1 MADNNDYRRLLGE
14 RLARAEMLA
23 GDIDPP
29 SDKEILRW
37 KRLAQKRRHEKQ
49 RRKRALLSLAAVV
62 ALAFSI
68 NLLPA
73 IEIPDAQAD
82 RDDVTEITDGR
93 EESEGMLVDT
103 YYDYTEIP
111 QDVKEEFL
119 LLSDPPAGFELT
131 EVRVVTTGKKEE
143 LKSLFS
149 NKEGL
154 SFAIRQCNSEAA
166 LQAVVNRDRFEMWD
180 GIQVWVKEFTTGDE
194 ETAYIFVANGA
205 YFNILTDNGVDKSTI
220 KEAVASLLA

>member
-37 KRLAQKRRHEKQ
+37 KQLAQKRRHEKQ

-82 RDDVTEITDGR
+82 RDNVTEITDFR
-93 EESEGMLVDT
+93 EDEDNMKIDIYRT
-103 YYDYTEIP
+103 YDDLP
-111 QDVKEEFL
+111 DDVLEEFRI
-119 LLSDPPAGFELT
+119 LT
-131 EVRVVTTGKKEE
+131 EPPDGFVLSEIRVVTVGDKTE
-143 LKSLFS
+143 LKSQYE
-149 NKEGL
+149 NHEGL

-166 LQAVVNRDRFEMWD
+166 LQAVVDSDRFEMWD
-180 GIQVWVKEFTTGDE
+180 GIQVWIKEYTTGDE
-194 ETAYIFVANGA
+194 ETTYRFGKDDHF
-205 YFNILTDNGVDKSTI
+205 FNVIADGDVSENTI

>member
-37 KRLAQKRRHEKQ
+37 KQLAQKRRHEKQ
-49 RRKRALLSLAAVV
+49 HRKRALLSLAAVV

-82 RDDVTEITDGR
+82 RDNVTEITDFR
-93 EESEGMLVDT
+93 EDEDNMKIDI
-103 YYDYTEIP
+103 YHAYDDLP
-111 QDVKEEFL
+111 DDVLKEFRI
-119 LLSDPPAGFELT
+119 LT
-131 EVRVVTTGKKEE
+131 EPPDGFVLSEIRVVTVGDKTE
-143 LKSLFS
+143 LKSQYE
-149 NKEGL
+149 NHEGL

-180 GIQVWVKEFTTGDE
+180 GIQVWIKEFTTGDE
-194 ETAYIFVANGA
+194 ETTYRFVKDDHF
-205 YFNILTDNGVDKSTI
+205 FNVIADGDVSENTI

>member
-37 KRLAQKRRHEKQ
+37 KLLAQKRRHEKQ
-49 RRKRALLSLAAVV
+49 RRKRALLSLAAVA

-82 RDDVTEITDGR
+82 RDNVTEITDFR
-93 EESEGMLVDT
+93 EDEDNMKIDI
-103 YYDYTEIP
+103 YHAYDDLP
-111 QDVKEEFL
+111 DDVLEEFRI
-119 LLSDPPAGFELT
+119 LT
-131 EVRVVTTGKKEE
+131 EPPDGFVLSEIRVVTVGDKTE
-143 LKSLFS
+143 LKSQYE
-149 NKEGL
+149 NHEGL
-154 SFAIRQCNSEAA
+154 SFIIRQHDYDVTPQVIVDDDNVEKWGT
-166 LQAVVNRDRFEMWD
+166 M
-180 GIQVWVKEFTTGDE
+180 QVWIKEFS
-194 ETAYIFVANGA
+194 NGA
-205 YFNILTDNGVDKSTI
+205 EATTYRFVCGDSFFNVMADRDVSKDTI

>member
-49 RRKRALLSLAAVV
+49 RRKRVLLSLAAVA

-82 RDDVTEITDGR
+82 RDNVTEITDGR
-93 EESEGMLVDT
+93 EESEGMRVDT
-103 YYDYTEIP
+103 YYDYAEIP

-131 EVRVVTTGKKEE
+131 EVRVVTVGDKTE
-143 LKSLFS
+143 LKSQYE
-149 NKEGL
+149 NHEGL
-154 SFAIRQCNSEAA
+154 SFIIRQHDYDVTPQVIVDDDNVEKWGT
-166 LQAVVNRDRFEMWD
+166 M
-180 GIQVWVKEFTTGDE
+180 QVWIKEFS
-194 ETAYIFVANGA
+194 NGA
-205 YFNILTDNGVDKSTI
+205 EAITYRFVCGDSFFNVMADREVSRDTI

>member
-37 KRLAQKRRHEKQ
+37 KQLAQMRRHEKQ
-49 RRKRALLSLAAVV
+49 HRKRALLSLAAVV

-82 RDDVTEITDGR
+82 RDDVTEITDFR
-93 EESEGMLVDT
+93 EDEDNMKIDIYRT
-103 YYDYTEIP
+103 YDDLP
-111 QDVKEEFL
+111 DDVLEEFRI
-119 LLSDPPAGFELT
+119 LT
-131 EVRVVTTGKKEE
+131 EPPDGFVLSEIRVVTVGDKTDCESKYRSQESKT
-143 LKSLFS
+143 FV
-149 NKEGL
+149 
-154 SFAIRQCNSEAA
+154 IRQDNYS
-166 LQAVVNRDRFEMWD
+166 VVP
-180 GIQVWVKEFTTGDE
+180 QVIVDSDYVEVWNGSQIWVKEFTNGEEATTYRFVCGDS
-194 ETAYIFVANGA
+194 F
-205 YFNILTDNGVDKSTI
+205 FNVMADRDVSKDTI

>member
-37 KRLAQKRRHEKQ
+37 KLLAQKRRHEKQ
-49 RRKRALLSLAAVV
+49 RRKRVLLSLAAVA

-82 RDDVTEITDGR
+82 RDNVTEITDFR
-93 EESEGMLVDT
+93 EDEDNMKIDIYRT
-103 YYDYTEIP
+103 YDDLPDDIL
-111 QDVKEEFL
+111 EEFRI
-119 LLSDPPAGFELT
+119 LT
-131 EVRVVTTGKKEE
+131 EPPDGFVLSEIRVVTVGDKTE
-143 LKSLFS
+143 LKSQYE
-149 NKEGL
+149 NHEGL

-166 LQAVVNRDRFEMWD
+166 LQAVVDSDRFEMWD
-180 GIQVWVKEFTTGDE
+180 GIQVWIKEFTTGDD
-194 ETAYIFVANGA
+194 ETTYRFVKDDHF
-205 YFNILTDNGVDKSTI
+205 FNVIADGDVSENTI

>member
-49 RRKRALLSLAAVV
+49 RRKRVLLSLAAVA

-131 EVRVVTTGKKEE
+131 EVRVVTVGDKTDCESEYRNQESKT
-143 LKSLFS
+143 FV
-149 NKEGL
+149 
-154 SFAIRQCNSEAA
+154 IRQDNYSVAP
-166 LQAVVNRDRFEMWD
+166 
-180 GIQVWVKEFTTGDE
+180 QVIVDSDYVEIWNGSQIRVKEFTNGEEATIYRFVCGDS
-194 ETAYIFVANGA
+194 F
-205 YFNILTDNGVDKSTI
+205 FNVMADRDVSKETI
-220 KEAVASLLA
+220 KEAVTSLLA

>member
-49 RRKRALLSLAAVV
+49 RRKRVLLSLAAVA

-82 RDDVTEITDGR
+82 RDNVTEITGFR
-93 EESEGMLVDT
+93 EDEDNMKIDIYRT
-103 YYDYTEIP
+103 YDDLP
-111 QDVKEEFL
+111 DDVLEEFRI
-119 LLSDPPAGFELT
+119 LT
-131 EVRVVTTGKKEE
+131 EPPDGFVLSEIRVVTVGDKTDCESKYRNQESKT
-143 LKSLFS
+143 FV
-149 NKEGL
+149 
-154 SFAIRQCNSEAA
+154 IRQDNYSVAP
-166 LQAVVNRDRFEMWD
+166 
-180 GIQVWVKEFTTGDE
+180 QVIVDSDYVEIWNGSQIRVKEFTNGEEATTYRFVCGDS
-194 ETAYIFVANGA
+194 F
-205 YFNILTDNGVDKSTI
+205 FNVMADRDVSKDTI
-220 KEAVASLLA
+220 KEAVTSLLA

>member
-23 GDIDPP
+23 GDIEPP

-37 KRLAQKRRHEKQ
+37 KLLAQKRRHEKQ

-93 EESEGMLVDT
+93 EESEGMRVDT
-103 YYDYTEIP
+103 YYDYAEIP

-131 EVRVVTTGKKEE
+131 EVRVVTVGDKTE
-143 LKSLFS
+143 LKSQYE
-149 NKEGL
+149 NHEGL
-154 SFAIRQCNSEAA
+154 SFIIRQHDYDVTPQVIVDDDNVEKWGT
-166 LQAVVNRDRFEMWD
+166 M
-180 GIQVWVKEFTTGDE
+180 QVWIKEFS
-194 ETAYIFVANGA
+194 NGA
-205 YFNILTDNGVDKSTI
+205 EATTYRFVCGDSFFDVMADREVSRDTI

>member
-37 KRLAQKRRHEKQ
+37 KLLAQKRRHEKQ

-82 RDDVTEITDGR
+82 RDNVTEITDGR
-93 EESEGMLVDT
+93 EESEGMRVDT
-103 YYDYTEIP
+103 YYDYAEIP

-131 EVRVVTTGKKEE
+131 EVRVVTVGDKTE
-143 LKSLFS
+143 LKSQYE
-149 NKEGL
+149 NHEGL
-154 SFAIRQCNSEAA
+154 SFIIRQHDYDVTPQVIVDDDNVEKWGT
-166 LQAVVNRDRFEMWD
+166 M
-180 GIQVWVKEFTTGDE
+180 QVWIKEFS
-194 ETAYIFVANGA
+194 NGA
-205 YFNILTDNGVDKSTI
+205 EATTYRFVCGDSFFNVMADREVSRDTI

>member
-49 RRKRALLSLAAVV
+49 RRKRVLLSLAAVV
-62 ALAFSI
+62 ALTFSI

-82 RDDVTEITDGR
+82 RDNVTEITDGR

-180 GIQVWVKEFTTGDE
+180 GIRVWIKEFTTGDE
-194 ETAYIFVANGA
+194 ETTYRFVKDDHF
-205 YFNILTDNGVDKSTI
+205 FNVIADGDVSENTI